1 MITKESR
8 GNDAVIDH
16 LILEIRHYWQV
27 YLEVKDR
34 KKRYENLV

>member
-8 GNDAVIDH
+8 GIDAVIDQ

>member
-8 GNDAVIDH
+8 GIDAVIDH

-34 KKRYENLV
+34 KKRYEDLV